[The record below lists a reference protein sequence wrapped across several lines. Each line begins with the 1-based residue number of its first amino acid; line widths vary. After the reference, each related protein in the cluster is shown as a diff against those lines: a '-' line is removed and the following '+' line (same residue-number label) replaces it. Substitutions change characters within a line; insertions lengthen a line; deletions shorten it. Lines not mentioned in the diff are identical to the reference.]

1 MRQLGSIV
9 RLQIQR
15 DPLKVGQ
22 KPRRQYDPTYILSVP
37 ALELSPGGVIGLA
50 SNGEQIVDVHNEHH
64 RNSRNHDRTN
74 SISVGF
80 TFHYRTMRERFGPRV
95 TDGVAGET
103 MLVQTDQMISENEV
117 AGGLIIVTASGET
130 VDLVSVAVAEPCV
143 EFTRYAMNLDHDTPS
158 DRRVTEALQ
167 FLRAGMR
174 GYYAMYAGDPVQL
187 RVGDRVMLP

>member
-22 KPRRQYDPTYILSVP
+22 KPRRQYDPVSILSVP
-37 ALELSPGGVIGLA
+37 ALELSPGGVIGLT
-50 SNGEQIVDVHNEHH
+50 SDGEQIVDVHNENH
-64 RNSRNHDRTN
+64 RNSRNRDRTN

-80 TFHYRTMRERFGPRV
+80 TFHYHTMRERFGPRV

-103 MLVQTDQMISENEV
+103 MLVQIDRMISEDEM
-117 AGGLIIVTASGET
+117 ADGLAIVTASGET
-130 VDLVSVAVAEPCV
+130 VHLVSVAVAEPCV
-143 EFTRYAMNLDHDTPS
+143 EFTRYAMNLDQDTPS

-174 GYYAMYAGDPVQL
+174 GFFAMYAGDPVQL
-187 RVGDRVMLP
+187 RVGDSVMLP